1 MQACVPGGRIA
12 MGGRTRRSV
21 IVGGCVV
28 SRRRGGIKGP
38 KAQSLEKEHNEP
50 IPSPL
55 TWKTLESM
63 SRLPTSSMNTTNLAI
78 PFPASGD
85 RADAGVAVAPP
96 AAPAFFVE
104 CCWARDGEALPPLL
118 ALLPSVLVLVEG
130 AVAPSWAP
138 ADAADPSP
146 AAPAAA
152 GAVGGAIRSVDF
164 FYVGGFRHLEQA
176 ALTLLP

>member
-1 MQACVPGGRIA
+1 
-12 MGGRTRRSV
+12 MGGCFV
-21 IVGGCVV
+21 P
-28 SRRRGGIKGP
+28 RRRGGVKGP
-38 KAQSLEKEHNEP
+38 NTQSPDNEHNEP

-85 RADAGVAVAPP
+85 RADEAGVAVAPP
-96 AAPAFFVE
+96 AAPAFFVD

-118 ALLPSVLVLVEG
+118 ALLPTVLVLVAEG
-130 AVAPSWAP
+130 AAAPSWAPAP

-164 FYVGGFRHLEQA
+164 MCVVGFRHLEQA
-176 ALTLLP
+176 AWTL

>member
-1 MQACVPGGRIA
+1 

-28 SRRRGGIKGP
+28 SRRRGGVKGP
-38 KAQSLEKEHNEP
+38 KTRSLENEHNEP
-50 IPSPL
+50 VPSPL

-85 RADAGVAVAPP
+85 RADEAGVAVDPS
-96 AAPAFFVE
+96 AAPAFFVD

-130 AVAPSWAP
+130 AAAASWAP
-138 ADAADPSP
+138 AAADAADPSP

-152 GAVGGAIRSVDF
+152 GAVGDAISSVDF
-164 FYVGGFRHLEQA
+164 FGGGVFGHLEQPA
-176 ALTLLP
+176 WTLLP